1 MPFSPKEKVLNTTL
15 GIVVL
20 LKTLSWQHRPRS
32 SPSASQQSQV
42 VFEARCSCRPR
53 EKENAFFPLHPVA
66 GKLIGLPNDS
76 TSPDENN

>member
-15 GIVVL
+15 GMVVL

-42 VFEARCSCRPR
+42 VLKQGVHADPG
-53 EKENAFFPLHPVA
+53 KKKIHFFRLHLVA
-66 GKLIGLPNDS
+66 GKLIALPNDS